1 MVPLALNY
9 SPHAHKMPDDA
20 GGQTQ
25 KEEDKN
31 YMNKKESDFDRN
43 KQSKNDRQHDRT
55 KHQG

>member
-1 MVPLALNY
+1 MALNY